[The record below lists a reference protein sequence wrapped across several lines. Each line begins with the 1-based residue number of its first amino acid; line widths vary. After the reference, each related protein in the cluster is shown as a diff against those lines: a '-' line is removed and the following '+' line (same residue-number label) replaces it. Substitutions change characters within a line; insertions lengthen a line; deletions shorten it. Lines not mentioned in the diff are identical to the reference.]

1 MKLPELKELM
11 KQHNI
16 RGHSY
21 LNKPQMI
28 SRLVEKGVLTLEV
41 VENWKQP
48 PKITSKDEK
57 YDRLKRIRT
66 HPRRVE
72 ILDRETGLID
82 SYSSMYKAAKAL
94 NQNAGVI
101 TMFNGKVYKKRYEI
115 KVLESEEKDLIN
127 FEESEEESTSEE
139 ESATSEES
147 TSEDT
152 SEESTS
158 EESSSSEESTTR
170 YECVTSEAE

>member
-48 PKITSKDEK
+48 PKVTSKDEK

-127 FEESEEESTSEE
+127 FEESSSSEESMSDESTSEE
-139 ESATSEES
+139 EC
-147 TSEDT
+147 
-152 SEESTS
+152 
-158 EESSSSEESTTR
+158 SSSSDESTTR
-170 YECVTSEAE
+170 YECVTNDESAS